1 MTRFLRSI
9 NIFTFLYYHLKNVVN
24 KFYFFF
30 TIKLIYT
37 ILTHDLSMDDLDV
50 SFIQPNPNIG
60 FIILKNNYFK
70 DKLKKLLIYNPEINF
85 ENNFQEVYGEVRYD
99 NYDNLLILRNWDI
112 ENDTLLLVYQESSGD
127 DKHILSTN
135 LSDFMPESKL
145 REIKICYT
153 VFLLCII
160 HLFIHLFIFLIE
172 NIYDNAHIK
181 QTKPIWN
188 EKITNIDSVNTIN
201 ITFIHPVILVGKVG
215 VSIYREYQ
223 GEYVL
228 RQKYTSYA
236 CIKPNCELSENNYTL
251 SILLDSIVKNI
262 TFNLPGTYYIEI
274 DDDFIKHETMDQSIS
289 DVRWPIIYN
298 PGI

>member
-1 MTRFLRSI
+1 
-9 NIFTFLYYHLKNVVN
+9 
-24 KFYFFF
+24 
-30 TIKLIYT
+30 
-37 ILTHDLSMDDLDV
+37 MDDLDV